1 MSNNINNTKTKSIT
15 KIVLTGGPCAGKTT
29 GISWVVD
36 NFTKLGYKVLVVAE
50 TATELINGNAKP
62 WEISG
67 VDFQVALFNMTK
79 AKEKSYEDFAEKSDF
94 EKILIVCDRGS
105 LDGESYLSDKD
116 KPIWHE
122 RLNLSSTEMMSDYD
136 AVFHLVTAAK
146 GAEAYYTKAN
156 NTARMETLEEAVV
169 SDERTLNSWT
179 GHPHL
184 RIIDNSTDFE
194 NKMQRLVCEIA
205 SFLGEPEPFEVERKF
220 LIKMPDLEKL
230 NELSNVQKVEI
241 LQTYL
246 KETGVGNVNDEEV
259 RVRQRGDGTTF
270 MFTKTIKRKIS
281 GLKRV
286 EIERKISS
294 EEYLKELMNADTSLH
309 QIRKT
314 RYCIS
319 YKNSYLEL
327 DVYPFWDDKAILEVE
342 LVNEDDEFHI
352 PEFIE
357 IIKEVTDNEV
367 YKNYNLAKYMGKR
380 SYKIREM

>member
-1 MSNNINNTKTKSIT
+1 MSKSKSIT

-67 VDFQVALFNMTK
+67 VDFQVTLYNMTK

-94 EKILIVCDRGS
+94 DKILIVCDRGS

-122 RLNLSSTEMMSDYD
+122 RLNLSSVEMMSDYD

-146 GAEAYYTKAN
+146 GASEYYTKAN
-156 NTARMETLEEAVV
+156 NSARIESVEEAIV

-179 GHPHL
+179 GHSHL

-194 NKMQRLVCEIA
+194 NKMQRLVSEIA

-220 LIKMPDLEKL
+220 LIKMPDLENLNKL
-230 NELSNVQKVEI
+230 GNVQKVEI

-246 KETGVGNVNDEEV
+246 KNNENGEEV
-259 RVRQRGDGTTF
+259 RVRQRGDGETF
-270 MFTKTIKRKIS
+270 MFTKTTKRSLS

-286 EIERKISS
+286 ELERKITA
-294 EEYLKELMNADTSLH
+294 EQYLKELMNADINLH

-319 YKNSYLEL
+319 YKHTYLEL
-327 DVYPFWDDKAILEVE
+327 DVYPFWKDKAILEVE
-342 LVNEDDEFHI
+342 LINENDDFQI
-352 PEFIE
+352 PDWIE
-357 IIKEVTDNEV
+357 IIKEVTDNDL
-367 YKNYNLAKYMGKR
+367 YKNHSLAKYLGKR
-380 SYKIREM
+380 NYKIRV